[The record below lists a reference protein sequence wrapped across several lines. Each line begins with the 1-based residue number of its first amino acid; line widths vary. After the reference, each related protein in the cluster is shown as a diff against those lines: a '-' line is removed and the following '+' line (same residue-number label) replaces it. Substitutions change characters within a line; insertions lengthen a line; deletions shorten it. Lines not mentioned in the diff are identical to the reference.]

1 MGALRID
8 VRRLL
13 SPIEC
18 KVYGPEHPTDF
29 KITYLFLLFPLPL
42 CPLHPL
48 RLRKKLFIF
57 LWGFG
62 EAIRP
67 TP

>member
-18 KVYGPEHPTDF
+18 KGTQAAHPTDF
-29 KITYLFLLFPLPL
+29 KITEDLA
-42 CPLHPL
+42 
-48 RLRKKLFIF
+48 
-57 LWGFG
+57 G
-62 EAIRP
+62 A
-67 TP
+67 